1 MEININKKYTLY
13 AGVNGAGKSTMYSI
27 IKLDGHEERV
37 NSDEILVSNGGN
49 WKNEKDQIQAG
60 IEAVKRIN
68 RYIKEGVSFNQET
81 TLAGRSIL
89 GTIQKARENGF
100 FVIIYYIGL
109 NSPDLA
115 IERVNSRVKGGG
127 HGISEDVI
135 RKRYDASLFMLKG
148 VLSLCDFAMIYDN
161 SKDFDKIA
169 KYQGKAWTLFDRN
182 CEWFNKAMPEVLE
195 ATRERYAKE

>member
-13 AGVNGAGKSTMYSI
+13 AGVNGAGKTTMYSI

-100 FVIIYYIGL
+100 FVIIYYVGL

-135 RKRYDASLFMLKG
+135 RKRYDASLFMLKR
-148 VLSLCDFAMIYDN
+148 VLPLCDFAMIYDN